1 MAARSFEN
9 FDFANNSDWRSYY
22 DNIFPVPSYS
32 QLAKIKQKWYRDHI
46 DKNYNPL
53 NTASSSTSS
62 SSSAPSSGQGPS
74 SSSRQ
79 SSSSRPASSSQSV
92 STLQLLQT
100 SLFLLSIPAFFIG
113 KSLHLIAAGHV
124 AGIIHYH
131 NMPRMSVDYW
141 RPVVSDDNLHALT
154 FALIFL
160 IVPSSA
166 IWIVPA
172 YIGVLV
178 YAPEIIV
185 KTRYFPESLKGYMR
199 KFEMSKVKLLQ
210 SRADAEAWI
219 GFALVALWLFGAS
232 HWITPIIYWQYTR
245 MRYILN
251 YFSKMTFAN
260 LRVKGDQ
267 LFMGRPM
274 FSNVWDKVKSG
285 CDWLCKIEANQSLAN
300 SCQVF

>member
-1 MAARSFEN
+1 MASRAFDN
-9 FDFANNSDWRSYY
+9 FDFANNPDWRIYY
-22 DNIFPVPSYS
+22 ENIFPVPTYT
-32 QLAKIKQKWYRDHI
+32 QLAKIKQKWYREHVDR
-46 DKNYNPL
+46 NYNPSSP
-53 NTASSSTSS
+53 ASSNASN
-62 SSSAPSSGQGPS
+62 
-74 SSSRQ
+74 SRN
-79 SSSSRPASSSQSV
+79 PSSSQSSSHSSASQASGPTQGV

-131 NMPRMSVDYW
+131 NMPRMSVEYW
-141 RPVVSDDNLHALT
+141 RPVISDDNLHSLV

-160 IVPSSA
+160 IVPSSS
-166 IWIVPA
+166 IWLVPA

-178 YAPEIIV
+178 YVPEVVI
-185 KTRYFPESLKGYMR
+185 KTRYFPEGLKEYAR
-199 KFEMSKVKLLQ
+199 KCERSKVKLLQ
-210 SRADAEAWI
+210 SRADTEAWI
-219 GFALVALWLFGAS
+219 GFALVALWVIGAS

-251 YFSKMTFAN
+251 YFSKITFAN

-267 LFMGRPM
+267 LFTGRAI
-274 FSNVWDKVKSG
+274 FSNLWEKVKSG
-285 CDWLCKIEANQSLAN
+285 CDWLCKIEAGQSPSS